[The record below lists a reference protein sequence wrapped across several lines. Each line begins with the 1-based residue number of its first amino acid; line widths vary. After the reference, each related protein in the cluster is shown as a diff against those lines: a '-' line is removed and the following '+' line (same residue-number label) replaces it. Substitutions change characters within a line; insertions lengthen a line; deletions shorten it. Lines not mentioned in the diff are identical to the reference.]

1 MRHHEH
7 REYTQHRVIYTLD
20 PRGRID
26 VVIWDRIR
34 LGNIPGHDDGFHIIR
49 SIELRLRCIG
59 EANDV
64 VVFDVGQTAPIGG
77 DEIPVA
83 LGNYGS
89 FARHVDKTVHVS

>member
-7 REYTQHRVIYTLD
+7 REYTHHGVVYALD
-20 PRGRID
+20 PGGGVD
-26 VVIWDRIR
+26 VVIDRCAR
-34 LGNIPGHDDGFHIIR
+34 LRNIPGHDDRFAVVWAVQLG
-49 SIELRLRCIG
+49 LRCIG

-64 VVFDVGQTAPIGG
+64 VVLDVGQAAPVGG

-83 LGNYGS
+83 LGNDDS